1 MYRRR
6 LQIFD
11 KQFRSRVVAIECSK
25 GRTLEVFSSGNRS
38 DPPASKKPFRRAP
51 SPSSEKPY
59 DKGDLTTIINRTIET
74 DITGNMVGNK
84 TANEAVVSQVNKVLD
99 QKLAPLSRKFPDL
112 IPNIH
117 PLVKKFFTGKILN
130 LK

>member
-1 MYRRR
+1 
-6 LQIFD
+6 
-11 KQFRSRVVAIECSK
+11 
-25 GRTLEVFSSGNRS
+25 
-38 DPPASKKPFRRAP
+38 
-51 SPSSEKPY
+51 
-59 DKGDLTTIINRTIET
+59 
-74 DITGNMVGNK
+74 MVGNK

-130 LK
+130 LKLAR